1 MPKSRAVKHDS
12 YLESYQKTKEAKL
25 IGKGGSVIV
34 RNKNGQEFPIYLAIA
49 QFENWLNDF
58 HSNIN

>member
-49 QFENWLNDF
+49 QFEN
-58 HSNIN
+58 